1 MNKSILV
8 VDDEYRM
15 RRLISDYFKKEG
27 FSIIEAENGE
37 EAIIKFKNNPIDLII
52 LDVMMPKLDGL
63 EACKMIREVSSVP
76 IIMLTARSE
85 EDDELLGFNLGV
97 DDYITKPFSPKV
109 LVAKTKALFKR
120 LEGIND
126 ISNSLLVFD
135 SLIIDELSHRVTLS
149 NEEINLSPKEYDL
162 LLYLVRNKGLALSR
176 DMILNNVWGYDYYGD
191 LRTVDTHIKRLR
203 EKLKD
208 KAEYIATIRGSGYR
222 FEVKNEK

>member
-1 MNKSILV
+1 MNKLILL

-37 EAIIKFKNNPIDLII
+37 EAIIKFKTNNVDLII
-52 LDVMMPKLDGL
+52 LDVMMPKLNGW
-63 EACKMIREVSSVP
+63 ETCKMLRDFTSVP

-85 EDDELLGFNLGV
+85 EEDELLGFNLGV
-97 DDYITKPFSPKV
+97 DDYITKPFSPKI

-120 LEGIND
+120 LEGVND
-126 ISNSLLVFD
+126 TNNSYLLFD
-135 SLIIDELSHRVTLS
+135 SLKIDELSHRVTLG
-149 NEEINLSPKEYDL
+149 NEELNLSPKEYDL
-162 LLYLVRNKGLALSR
+162 LLYLVKNKGLALSR

-208 KAEYIATIRGSGYR
+208 KADYISTIRGSGYR

>member
-1 MNKSILV
+1 MDKSILI

-27 FSIIEAENGE
+27 FSTIEAENGE
-37 EAIIKFKNNPIDLII
+37 EAIIKFKANTVDLII
-52 LDVMMPKLDGL
+52 LDVMMPKLNGW
-63 EACKMIREVSSVP
+63 ETCKMLREFSSIP

-85 EDDELLGFNLGV
+85 EEDELLGFNLGV
-97 DDYITKPFSPKV
+97 DDYVTKPFSPKI

-120 LEGIND
+120 LEIVNNA
-126 ISNSLLVFD
+126 NSPCLIFD
-135 SLIIDELSHRVTLS
+135 SLVIDELSHRVTLS
-149 NEEINLSPKEYDL
+149 NEDVSLSPKEYDL
-162 LLYLVRNKGLALSR
+162 LLYLVKNKGLALSR

-208 KAEYIATIRGSGYR
+208 KADYISTIRGSGYR
-222 FEVKNEK
+222 FEVKNEG